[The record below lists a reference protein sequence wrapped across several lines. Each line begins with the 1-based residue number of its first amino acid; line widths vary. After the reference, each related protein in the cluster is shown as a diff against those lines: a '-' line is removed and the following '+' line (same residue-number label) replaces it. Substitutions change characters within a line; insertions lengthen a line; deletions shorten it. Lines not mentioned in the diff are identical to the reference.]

1 MPKLIIINGAPSV
14 GKSTVS
20 RLVFARLRNSAFL
33 DGDDVWQINPFEVTD
48 RTKAIVER
56 NIPFVLR
63 GYFEAGYDYVILAWV
78 MHQQAIIDWLL
89 SQLRDLDLEVGVFT
103 LVAEEAAAQARWRRS
118 AGQQGTSEVV
128 SDRLRQSLE
137 LNTTKIDTTHLTP
150 ERVAEAILAA
160 IGACPP

>member
-1 MPKLIIINGAPSV
+1 MPKLILINGAPGV
-14 GKSTVS
+14 GKSTAA
-20 RLVFARLRNSAFL
+20 RLVFARLPNAAFL

-63 GYFEAGYDYVILAWV
+63 GYLEAGYDYVILAWV

-89 SQLRDLDLEVGVFT
+89 DQLHDLGTDAHIFT
-103 LVAEEAAAQARWRRS
+103 LVAEETTAQARWRES
-118 AGQQGTSEVV
+118 SGQQGTSEVV

-137 LNTTKIDTTHLTP
+137 LATMKIDTTHLTP
-150 ERVAEAILAA
+150 EQVAEAILAA
-160 IGACPP
+160 IRACPR

>member
-1 MPKLIIINGAPSV
+1 MPKLILINGPPGIGKTSV
-14 GKSTVS
+14 A
-20 RLVFARLRNSAFL
+20 RLVFARLPNSAFL

-63 GYFEAGYDYVILAWV
+63 GYLEAGYEYVILSWV

-89 SQLRDLDLEVGVFT
+89 EQLRDLRFDVGVFT
-103 LVAEEAAAQARWRRS
+103 LIAEEQALHDRWRTR
-118 AGQQGTSEVV
+118 AGHDEVSQVV

-137 LNTTKIDTTHLTP
+137 LDTTKVDTTHLTA
-150 ERVAEAILAA
+150 EQVADRILAA
-160 IGACPP
+160 L